1 MLNPVRR
8 LLIVV
13 SVTVFADTML
23 FSTIVPLIPGL
34 AATYDLSK
42 LEAGMLVAAYG
53 AGAVISGIPSGLL
66 TVRIGPKRTVIIGL
80 ILFAAATLAFALGSS
95 AWSLGAARFTQGAA
109 SAITWCGALAW
120 LTLATPRAQRGKA
133 LGIVFSFAV
142 LGFVIGPA
150 VGAAAHLSSIRTT
163 FTVMA
168 VTIVGVAAFAS
179 SFPAGRQETRQ
190 PRALHRMFHDT
201 TLLVAVWLTVV
212 PSLFFGVADLLVPL
226 ALDEAAWGAV
236 AIAAT
241 FIVAA
246 LAEIA
251 LAPAIGAFS
260 DRRGRLTPIR
270 LGLILVTAVALS
282 LALATSPYL
291 IAVLVTGASVAVSVI
306 YTPSTAL
313 ISDCAERSQVPQ
325 GLAFGVMNSMWASG
339 VMVGPLLGGAIAQAL
354 GDPAP
359 YILSAAIALGTFM
372 FISRDGFRAR
382 VMLETLP
389 D

>member
-1 MLNPVRR
+1 MRR

-23 FSTIVPLIPGL
+23 FSAIVPLIPGL

-42 LEAGMLVAAYG
+42 LEAGMLLAAYG
-53 AGAVISGIPSGLL
+53 AGAVISGIPSGILA
-66 TVRIGPKRTVIIGL
+66 VRLGPKRTVITGL

-95 AWSLGAARFTQGAA
+95 AWSLEAARFAQGAA

-163 FTVMA
+163 FTVLA
-168 VTIVGVAAFAS
+168 VAIVGVTVFAS
-179 SFPAGRQETRQ
+179 SFPAGRQEARQ
-190 PRALHRMFHDT
+190 PRALRRMLHDT

-226 ALDEAAWGAV
+226 ALDEAAWGAI

-246 LAEIA
+246 LAEVA

-260 DRRGRLTPIR
+260 DRRGRLLPIR
-270 LGLILVTAVALS
+270 LGLLLVTAAALI

-313 ISDCAERSQVPQ
+313 ISDRAERSQVPQ

-359 YILSAAIALGTFM
+359 YILSAAIALGTFL